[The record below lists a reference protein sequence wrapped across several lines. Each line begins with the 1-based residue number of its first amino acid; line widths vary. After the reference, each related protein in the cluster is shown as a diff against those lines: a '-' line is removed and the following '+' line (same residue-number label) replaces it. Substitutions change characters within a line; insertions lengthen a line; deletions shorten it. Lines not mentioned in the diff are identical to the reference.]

1 MTVAPRTA
9 LLHGERW
16 PTADFEGMQPGIFN
30 AATVVFA
37 DMAAFRARD
46 WTRKDRFI
54 YGPHGTPTTF
64 ELEARIARLEGGN
77 NSLLCPSG
85 LSAITLVYMALLK
98 PGDELL
104 VPINVYSANR
114 AFIARELVEW
124 GVQVRLYDPTDLESL
139 AFSDAT
145 KLVWI
150 EAPCAITFEFPDI
163 PAITARTRDAGV
175 LSAID
180 NTWGAGI
187 ALRPFDFQ
195 VDISVQSL
203 SKFANGSGDVV
214 MGAVTCAQQEVY
226 DILKLCAMRL
236 GLAVSGNDA
245 ASVLKGLDTLALRYH
260 AQDATTRQ
268 LVNALRGNDTFEE
281 VLHPSLESATGH
293 AFWQRDCS
301 AAAGIFSLV
310 FGDAFAQSDVD
321 RFIDALQLFKIGFGW
336 GGPRSLVLSHGRSVA
351 SIKPLHGELVRF
363 SVGLEAAEDLLADI
377 TQALRMLPKT
387 AS

>member
-1 MTVAPRTA
+1 
-9 LLHGERW
+9 
-16 PTADFEGMQPGIFN
+16 
-30 AATVVFA
+30 
-37 DMAAFRARD
+37 MAAFRARD
-46 WTRKDRFI
+46 WTQKDRFI

-64 ELEARIARLEGGN
+64 ELEARIASLEGGH

-114 AFIARELVEW
+114 AFITRELVEW

-139 AFSDAT
+139 VFSEAT

-163 PAITARTRDAGV
+163 PGITARARDAGV

-236 GLAVSGNDA
+236 GLNVSGNDA
-245 ASVLKGLDTLALRYH
+245 ASVLKGLDTLPLRYH
-260 AQDATTRQ
+260 AQDAATRQ
-268 LVNALRGNDTFEE
+268 LVNALEGNDALEE
-281 VLHPSLESATGH
+281 VLHPSLESAIGH
-293 AFWQRDCS
+293 ALWQRDCS

-310 FGDAFAQSDVD
+310 FRDTLTQSEVD
-321 RFIDALQLFKIGFGW
+321 HFIDSLQLFKIGFGW

-377 TQALRMLPKT
+377 TQALRVLPKT